1 MQNKSLLSVDDLNTA
16 DIERIFNHTQL
27 FKDEFNKTGR
37 FIHCIRQE
45 QISGL
50 VAQLLFVQPSTRT
63 RSSFELACGRL
74 GMATASLWN
83 LHFSSMTKGETLED
97 TISCLIALKP
107 SVIILRCGSEASNFL
122 RNSPVPIINAGLGVE
137 EHPTQALVD
146 AFTIR
151 QFNSKVKGV
160 KVLIVGDVLHS
171 RVANSNLKLLMRL
184 GADLGYCAPKALSP
198 RENKAWEAVKR
209 FESLD
214 SGIPWADVIM
224 CLRVQKEHHDL
235 RSFGFSMAEYRD
247 KYYIGY
253 DRMKD
258 FKKAGILLHPG
269 PALRGVEIDSKVL
282 NDSRCHI
289 MTQVENSAYI
299 RAAVICHVLNIDVRN

>member
-1 MQNKSLLSVDDLNTA
+1 MQSKSLLSVDDLSTA
-16 DIERIFNHTQL
+16 DIESIFNHTQL
-27 FKDEFNKTGR
+27 FKDEFSKTGR
-37 FIHCIRQE
+37 FSHCIHQE
-45 QISGL
+45 QIHGL

-63 RSSFELACGRL
+63 RASFELACGRL
-74 GMATASLWN
+74 GISTASLWN
-83 LHFSSMTKGETLED
+83 LHFSSMAKGETLED
-97 TISCLIALKP
+97 TIGCLMALKP
-107 SVIILRCGSEASNFL
+107 SVIVLRCGSEVSDFL

-146 AFTIR
+146 AFTIQ

-160 KVLIVGDVLHS
+160 KVLVVGDVLHS
-171 RVANSNLKLLMRL
+171 RVANSNLKLLTRL
-184 GADLGYCAPKALSP
+184 GADLGFCAPKELSP
-198 RENKAWEAVKR
+198 KENKAWEGVKR

-247 KYYIGY
+247 KYYIGHN
-253 DRMKD
+253 RMKD
-258 FKKAGILLHPG
+258 FKKEGILLHPG

-282 NDSRCHI
+282 SDSRCHI
-289 MTQVENSAYI
+289 MTQVENSSYI
-299 RAAVICHVLNIDVRN
+299 RAAVICHVLNINVRS